1 MKWKWLVSLSALLLG
16 FATLSPSLMAQSA
29 PVPAATEN
37 PPADTGAYQ
46 PSENLPY
53 PTPVVAYTPPTEQEK
68 LQLFALQAFG
78 PFAVLQATVAGGIQQ
93 ATKSP
98 PEWGS
103 HWDGFGLRVASNFG
117 VDFPAT
123 AATHYGLAE
132 ISHEE
137 LAYYT
142 CQCKGLLPRLRHA
155 LVSTFTG
162 RRRRRW
168 SHGVFLR
175 RASRTVR
182 RHHDGA
188 RVVSAPLPRERRISD
203 GQLQSRESSGRKS
216 VARIYLRRN
225 TQSARPPAPF
235 QTPRRDCSGSL
246 EAARVGEKWHYPP
259 DHRAKVAGSTSP
271 RATTVHSRTERRNF
285 VAVQRA
291 KMQQFAYSRRFLEY
305 RRFPGCLS
313 A

>member
-117 VDFPAT
+117 VDLAT

-162 RRRRRW
+162 RRGADG
-168 SHGVFLR
+168 HTVFSFAALAAPYAGTMTALAWYPHR
-175 RASRTVR
+175 YRVKDGFRMGNYNLASQAGGNLLLEFIYGGTRSLLGHLHHSKPPEETAAVR
-182 RHHDGA
+182 
-188 RVVSAPLPRERRISD
+188 
-203 GQLQSRESSGRKS
+203 
-216 VARIYLRRN
+216 
-225 TQSARPPAPF
+225 
-235 QTPRRDCSGSL
+235 
-246 EAARVGEKWHYPP
+246 
-259 DHRAKVAGSTSP
+259 
-271 RATTVHSRTERRNF
+271 
-285 VAVQRA
+285 
-291 KMQQFAYSRRFLEY
+291 
-305 RRFPGCLS
+305 
-313 A
+313 